1 MKTTE
6 NWWHT
11 SEKRLKRHATR
22 TPTHRSSFFGGVQ
35 DLWQVKWYV
44 FKAGNERQVHHYS
57 PKTTHYQRGSVAQ
70 IHRFSSSFATFS
82 LFTRHYKS
90 WISCVCQH
98 LKIVWESSKSDPAN
112 FSRITRHTFELAL
125 APKMKKCDHFGG
137 YSIPSLPWINVGSCA
152 DDRIYASAST

>member
-1 MKTTE
+1 MQ
-6 NWWHT
+6 
-11 SEKRLKRHATR
+11 HAR
-22 TPTHRSSFFGGVQ
+22 QRIGAVFFGGVQ
-35 DLWQVKWYV
+35 DLRQVKWYI
-44 FKAGNERQVHHYS
+44 FKQGNERQVHHYS

-112 FSRITRHTFELAL
+112 FSRITRHTFALAL